1 MPKSYADNSRE
12 MELMV
17 RRPDDRTA
25 PFAMVA
31 HTRIPNA
38 GEFMAAEDAQ
48 LRRSWLEDMKPNCQ
62 MDYRKSL
69 FDDQALAGCLNRYFN
84 GRFQH
89 PNMADA
95 YDRSVVAALLVDLYE
110 ISGREMRKI
119 SSEKER
125 RSMGDCAIYGL
136 VRAVHW
142 AAADEIGRL
151 FPGSADFKCFGDR
164 ADQYIQNSQLMPIQ
178 AERSRSD
185 QRDAAN
191 MVYLN
196 DGDETEALKVHVV
209 KGLLMV
215 KNVASG
221 ELVPLHTLNWVRSD
235 DQTYD
240 DNTAHDPRYHGN
252 NGVAGYCM
260 TLDHNIFATK
270 HHLVSPRNGMADRK
284 RRFYHSSYVHGNDVV
299 SAGAIMVDQGK
310 LLMVDNLSGHYRP
323 TPEKFMLVLRSLQAQ
338 GVKMD
343 DVQVYLKTPGGDPMQ
358 VSAVSI
364 LENPEILTGQFDQ
377 ELPVQKTDALMALLA
392 AYEGRSG
399 KWYARPS
406 AESLAA
412 VAVLKTKTGHAFVES
427 CLFYAYAVKPE
438 GGRGHIS
445 SQGLTGKQLARLEVL
460 RYRHSIEPMPEKS
473 TLRDMLKKVLGA
485 KPADAGI

>member
-17 RRPDDRTA
+17 RRPDERSA
-25 PFAMVA
+25 PFAMA
-31 HTRIPNA
+31 GRLQIPNT

-48 LRRSWLEDMKPNCQ
+48 LRRCWLEDMKPNSQ
-62 MDYRKSL
+62 MDYRKCI
-69 FDDQALAGCLNRYFN
+69 FDDQLLATGLNRYFN

-89 PNMADA
+89 PNMAEA
-95 YDRSVVAALLVDLYE
+95 YDRAVVAALLVDLYE

-119 SSEKER
+119 SNEKDR
-125 RSMGDCAIYGL
+125 RSMGDCAVYGL

-142 AAADEIGRL
+142 AVADEIGRL
-151 FPGSADFKCFGDR
+151 FPGSSDFKCFGDR
-164 ADQYIQNSQLMPIQ
+164 ADLYIQNSQMMPIQ
-178 AERSRSD
+178 AERARSD

-191 MVYLN
+191 LVYLN
-196 DGDETEALKVHVV
+196 DGNETEALKVHVV

-215 KNVASG
+215 KNLASG
-221 ELVPLHTLNWVRSD
+221 ELTPLHTMNWVSLG

-240 DNTAHDPRYHGN
+240 DNTAHDRRYHGGS
-252 NGVAGYCM
+252 GVAGYCM

-299 SAGAIMVDQGK
+299 SAGAIMVDQGR

-343 DVQVYLKTPGGDPMQ
+343 EVMVYLKTPGGDPMEL
-358 VSAVSI
+358 SARSI
-364 LENPEILTGQFDQ
+364 LDNPEILTGQFNQ
-377 ELPVQKTDALMALLA
+377 ELPVQKTDALRAALN
-392 AYEGRSG
+392 AYEGRTG

-412 VAVLKTKTGHAFVES
+412 VAALKTKTGNAFVES

-438 GGRGHIS
+438 GAHEHIMS
-445 SQGLTGKQLARLEVL
+445 RGLTGKQLARLEVL
-460 RYRHSIEPMPEKS
+460 RYRHSLEPMPEKS

-485 KPADAGI
+485 SPADAGI